1 MACSAVFL
9 VMIRFGKAFRVKSRE
24 KYWRLVLENR
34 EKGMGH

>member
-9 VMIRFGKAFRVKSRE
+9 VMIKWGKSFRIKSRE
-24 KYWRLVLENR
+24 KYWNLVVENS